1 MTFLYKEIVVQVTP
15 DETTVAVLE
24 DQKLMEV
31 YLEKPEKNRL
41 AGNIYQGK
49 VVNVLPGMQAAFVDI
64 GLEKNAFL
72 YVEDAYPNKSLNGE
86 EETILKTP
94 GIRDVLK
101 EGQTLTVQVIKE
113 PLGSKGARV
122 TSNITLPGRFLV
134 LMPTF
139 DYIAISRRIEDETER
154 TRLKEIV
161 QRITSQ
167 QVGLIIRT
175 AAAGASAEELRED
188 FHHLMII
195 WEMIQKKRKAGPPIL
210 IHQDLG
216 LLERILRDIL
226 TEDISKLVVNSQ
238 EAFYKVM
245 EFARRVAPYL
255 KGKVVLNET
264 RDLLGEYNVPLQMEQ
279 ALKRKVWLDCGGYLV
294 IDEVEA
300 LTVIDVNTGK
310 YIGTTNLAETVL
322 KTNLDAAVEIVRQLR
337 LRNIGGIIIV
347 DFIDMEKPSH
357 QQQVLDT
364 LEAELRQ
371 DKVKTNV
378 LGITQLGL
386 VQLTRKKVSRD
397 LSSILQR
404 ECPYC
409 QGTGLVLS
417 EEVVAIKAK
426 KEIIKA
432 AEMTAPYILV
442 EVHPAVAGLLL
453 KTQEDF
459 LHQLEKDTDK
469 KILIRGVSLLHL
481 EDIKVT
487 KLFQED
493 QLIQSYIPLKV
504 GEILKVKVSDLD
516 KEKLENGVAHLEG
529 TDIIIAEA
537 GAFLGREVLVEITHV
552 NRGKTKGKIVALN
565 H

>member
-1 MTFLYKEIVVQVTP
+1 VTFLYKEIVVQVTP

-364 LEAELRQ
+364 LEAELRR